1 MAVNISTV
9 PLNAGQKWLMRVI
22 LVLRLVVV
30 DGWQVSVRLRL
41 VALFLGLSLLDL
53 AKDIAQLLELF
64 ADSSR
69 FLVPC
74 EFDFST
80 LTVGLLICIGGL
92 LLLLGNQKQLLARGT
107 FQLISA
113 KEQISE
119 GLVVTHL

>member
-1 MAVNISTV
+1 MAVDISTV

-30 DGWQVSVRLRL
+30 DGWQVSMRFRL
-41 VALFLGLSLLDL
+41 VALFLSLSLLDL
-53 AKDIAQLLELF
+53 AKDIAQLLKLLT
-64 ADSSR
+64 DSSG

-74 EFDFST
+74 EFDFSA